1 VKNEANSIA
10 HGLAKDQVWIKKIL
24 IVSRVLV
31 ALIFLIINEFII
43 NFFLKKKKKTK
54 KERDN

>member
-43 NFFLKKKKKTK
+43 NFF
-54 KERDN
+54 

>member
-43 NFFLKKKKKTK
+43 IIFFFKKKKNK
-54 KERDN
+54 KGKG